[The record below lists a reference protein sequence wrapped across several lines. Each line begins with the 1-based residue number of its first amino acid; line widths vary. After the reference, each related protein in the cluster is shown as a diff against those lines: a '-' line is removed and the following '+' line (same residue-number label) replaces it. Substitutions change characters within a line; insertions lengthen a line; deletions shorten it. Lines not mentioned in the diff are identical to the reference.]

1 MTARKDEHIC
11 RLRVNGL
18 KFATDPF
25 YIVETESRK
34 VFRLQGMTAL
44 Y

>member
-25 YIVETESRK
+25 LIYLSKRK
-34 VFRLQGMTAL
+34 AARFSVCRE
-44 Y
+44 